1 MVVRITSDAASNTS
15 GIQSWRRGPR
25 APKKRRAAP
34 TGVKAMGWGRKRTAT
49 AKRMNTYASMDHL
62 ERHSILGAVE
72 AGVKREDAANA
83 LMFSGGGPRVERR
96 FDITAG
102 HRGWRR
108 WPGSGTTT

>member
-49 AKRMNTYASMDHL
+49 AKRINTYASMDHL

-72 AGVKREDAANA
+72 AGVKRGCGQGAYVFREVGRGLRNCSILRPITGVGDA
-83 LMFSGGGPRVERR
+83 GRVPGPQ
-96 FDITAG
+96 
-102 HRGWRR
+102 
-108 WPGSGTTT
+108 